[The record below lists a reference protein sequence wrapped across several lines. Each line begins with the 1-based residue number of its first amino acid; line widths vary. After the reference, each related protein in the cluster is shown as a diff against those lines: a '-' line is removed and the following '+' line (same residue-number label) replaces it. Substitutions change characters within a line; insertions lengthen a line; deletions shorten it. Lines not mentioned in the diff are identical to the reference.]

1 MSSVTTGVVFVLM
14 LLLALGGPL
23 VLYALIQSETD
34 DVSVMDREA
43 AERTARSDSGEER
56 DTDAGWGER
65 RGRKR

>member
-1 MSSVTTGVVFVLM
+1 MSSVATGAVFVLV

-43 AERTARSDSGEER
+43 AERTVRSDSGEEP
-56 DTDAGWGER
+56 DTDAG
-65 RGRKR
+65 